1 MKTKSLPA
9 IILSAMLTVAA
20 IPLTQAAETEA
31 AETTAARLLGD
42 ANNDGTVNINDVTAI
57 QRHLAEQTLLTGDDF
72 TAADITGDG
81 DVSIDDVTILQR
93 YLAEYSVDYPIGE
106 PIESGGTTDPT
117 DATEPTGTTQATE
130 PTEATQATDPTEPE
144 ITGDEWKENTGV
156 ITLSNSGITVTG
168 EGITVEGNT
177 VIISEGGD
185 WEVVGTC
192 DDGMIY
198 INTG

>member
-81 DVSIDDVTILQR
+81 EVSIDDVTILQR
-93 YLAEYSVDYPIGE
+93 YLAEYSVDYPVGE
-106 PIESGGTTDPT
+106 PIESGGTT
-117 DATEPTGTTQATE
+117 QARSSCISTS
-130 PTEATQATDPTEPE
+130 
-144 ITGDEWKENTGV
+144 
-156 ITLSNSGITVTG
+156 LSLAPLSLFRTR
-168 EGITVEGNT
+168 
-177 VIISEGGD
+177 
-185 WEVVGTC
+185 
-192 DDGMIY
+192 
-198 INTG
+198 